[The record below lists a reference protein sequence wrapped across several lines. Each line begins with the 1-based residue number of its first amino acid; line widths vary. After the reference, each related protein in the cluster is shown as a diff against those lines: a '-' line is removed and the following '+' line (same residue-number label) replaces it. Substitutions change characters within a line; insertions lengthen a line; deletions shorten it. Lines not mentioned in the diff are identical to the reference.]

1 MNQCWRVQSASP
13 QSDAGAIV
21 LEFQNGHSEFYQRFS
36 SLTVVGTKGAEGSGE
51 GRGKKMRKAREELY

>member
-36 SLTVVGTKGAEGSGE
+36 SLTVVGSKEGGGRRNGGRYEGE
-51 GRGKKMRKAREELY
+51 GAGEELH

>member
-36 SLTVVGTKGAEGSGE
+36 SLTVVGSKEGGGGGTEGGMGGE
-51 GRGKKMRKAREELY
+51 GAGEELH